1 MFRFLQYQSSSPEY
15 IYSDYYYA
23 NKKFN
28 KKNITYF
35 DGTDT
40 WNTILVHNISRD
52 VDNHQEYL
60 LITLLEQ
67 YIGKIKKIEDVYH
80 NSLEKTIAIT
90 FEWWYKN
97 EFTISLSDTMDKKIK
112 LTNGK
117 TVYNQVEIFYN
128 DYDDN
133 LDKSYYNLISAV

>member
-1 MFRFLQYQSSSPEY
+1 MFRFLQHQSSSPEY
-15 IYSDYYYA
+15 VYSDYYYA
-23 NKKFN
+23 SNKLN

-40 WNTILVHNISRD
+40 WNTILVHNISYD
-52 VDNHQEYL
+52 DDNHHEHL

-67 YIGKIKKIEDVYH
+67 HVGKIKKIEDVYYH
-80 NSLEKTIAIT
+80 SLEMTIAIT

-97 EFTISLSDTMDKKIK
+97 DFTISLSDAMDKKIK

-117 TVYNQVEIFYN
+117 TIYNQVEIFYTERN
-128 DYDDN
+128 G
-133 LDKSYYNLISAV
+133 LDKQYSNLISAI